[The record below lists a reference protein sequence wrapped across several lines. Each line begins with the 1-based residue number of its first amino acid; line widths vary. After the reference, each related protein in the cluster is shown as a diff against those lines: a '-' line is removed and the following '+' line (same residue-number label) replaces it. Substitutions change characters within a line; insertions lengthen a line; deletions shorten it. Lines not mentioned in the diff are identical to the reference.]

1 MNFYAIQVKTRGEEK
16 FINRVKKSTD
26 FQQLLDSIEAE
37 VVWPRRQLTI
47 RKQGIE
53 RNALSP
59 IFPGYVFLSAETI
72 STELYWKIKRTE
84 GFYRFL
90 KNNQEIEPL
99 GGQDRE
105 ILLHFLSFGEV
116 VAKSKA
122 YYDENQ
128 RIVVVQGPM
137 KGLEGSIEKVDRR
150 RKRAKIRLILYK
162 DSFLVDFGFD
172 IIKAVNTSERN

>member
-1 MNFYAIQVKTRGEEK
+1 
-16 FINRVKKSTD
+16 
-26 FQQLLDSIEAE
+26 LLNSLEAE

-47 RKQGIE
+47 RKQGVE
-53 RNALSP
+53 KNALSP
-59 IFPGYVFLSAETI
+59 IFPGYVFLSAETLP
-72 STELYWKIKRTE
+72 TELYWKIRRTE

-99 GGQDRE
+99 GGKDRN

-116 VAKSKA
+116 VAKSEA
-122 YYDENQ
+122 FFDENQ

-137 KGLEGSIEKVDRR
+137 KGLEGSIEKVNRR
-150 RKRAKIRLILYK
+150 RKRAKIRLSLYK

-172 IIKAVNTSERN
+172 IIEAVKNSERD

>member
-16 FINRVKKSTD
+16 FLNRVKKNTE
-26 FQQLLDSIEAE
+26 FQQLLDSLEAE

-53 RNALSP
+53 KTALSP
-59 IFPGYVFLSAETI
+59 IFPGYVFLSARTL
-72 STELYWKIKRTE
+72 STELFWKIRRTQ

-99 GGQDRE
+99 GGKDRE
-105 ILLHFLSFGEV
+105 ILLHFLSFGEIV
-116 VAKSKA
+116 TKSDA
-122 YYDENQ
+122 YFDENQ
-128 RIVVVQGPM
+128 RIVIVQGPM

-150 RKRAKIRLILYK
+150 RKRAKIRLSLYE

-172 IIKAVNTSERN
+172 IIKAVKNSERD